1 MSETLPTLEEQVLT
15 LTRQFQAQA
24 RATEKLTRDL
34 EQVKAEAAE
43 SKKELKQEV
52 EQVKADAAESQK
64 ALETKVEQQG

>member
-24 RATEKLTRDL
+24 RATEKLTRTL

-52 EQVKADAAESQK
+52 E
-64 ALETKVEQQG
+64 